1 MLPCDHRR
9 ANEDAEEPLEGIEAA
24 DVALEEAA
32 AELGDNAL
40 QHEGDADDAD
50 EPVVGES
57 SGR

>member
-1 MLPCDHRR
+1 MLLCDHRR

-40 QHEGDADDAD
+40 
-50 EPVVGES
+50 
-57 SGR
+57 